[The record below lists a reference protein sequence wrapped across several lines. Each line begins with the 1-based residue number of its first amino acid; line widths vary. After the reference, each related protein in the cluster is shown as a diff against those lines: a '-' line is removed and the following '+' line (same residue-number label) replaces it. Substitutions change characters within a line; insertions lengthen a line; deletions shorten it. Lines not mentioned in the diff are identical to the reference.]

1 VTVHLFNLLILRVC
15 AIPLAPRKLV
25 RIIGIGLLTG
35 AVVVQLCNT
44 PKHQARSVLAAC
56 GFGNSTGLAI
66 TLLNVIHSNFPVE
79 SDLGRIDP
87 TLFLSVYLLLYP
99 VLQWSIGGWLLAP
112 ELNESKETTATTGTV
127 EDAVYFGKLEHNTSI
142 TESLRHNVLNNKVNE
157 DYYKQHR
164 HGLASSD
171 EGLYM
176 TEV

>member
-1 VTVHLFNLLILRVC
+1 M
-15 AIPLAPRKLV
+15 
-25 RIIGIGLLTG
+25 LTG
-35 AVVVQLCNT
+35 SVVVKLCGT

-112 ELNESKETTATTGTV
+112 DPDEITSESVTATV
-127 EDAVYFGKLEHNTSI
+127 EDHNNTSVS
-142 TESLRHNVLNNKVNE
+142 ESLRHNVLNNKVNE
-157 DYYKQHR
+157 VYYKQHR